1 MKAITRADHRI
12 ATIREAI
19 IVDGHW
25 GLDVEKLVCDA
36 MDSAYDDGVRSA
48 GKGHSRFR
56 LLRWIARHEGETGWS
71 HRKIGEQVGIAR
83 ETISRQVS
91 ILTAYGVL
99 VPRGRCDA
107 FVFSQEGRRFV
118 ESLDSSDQTKPQAAP
133 DARGALG

>member
-1 MKAITRADHRI
+1 MRAVTREDHRI

-19 IVDGHW
+19 LVNGSW

-36 MDSAYDDGVRSA
+36 IESAYDAGVRSA

-71 HRKIGEQVGIAR
+71 HRKISEQVGTAR

-107 FVFSQEGRRFV
+107 FVFSEDGRRFV
-118 ESLDSSDQTKPQAAP
+118 ESLDSSDHEMPQGAP
-133 DARGALG
+133 NEARAPA

>member
-1 MKAITRADHRI
+1 MKAVARADHRI
-12 ATIREAI
+12 AAIREAI
-19 IVDGHW
+19 LVNGCW

-36 MDSAYDDGVRSA
+36 IESAYDAGVRSA

-71 HRKIGEQVGIAR
+71 HRTISEQVGTAR
-83 ETISRQVS
+83 ETISRQVA

-107 FVFSQEGRRFV
+107 FAFSDEGRRFV
-118 ESLDSSDQTKPQAAP
+118 ESLDSSDETMPLSAP
-133 DARGALG
+133 DGGGARV

>member
-1 MKAITRADHRI
+1 MKAIARGDHRV
-12 ATIREAI
+12 AAIREEI
-19 IVDGHW
+19 LVNGRW
-25 GLDVEKLVCDA
+25 GLDLEKLVCDA
-36 MDSAYDDGVRSA
+36 MESAYDAGVRSA

-71 HRKIGEQVGIAR
+71 HRKIGEQVGTAR

-107 FVFSQEGRRFV
+107 FAFSDEGRRFV
-118 ESLDSSDQTKPQAAP
+118 ESLDSADQTRPQAAP
-133 DARGALG
+133 DTGGALG

>member
-1 MKAITRADHRI
+1 MKVITRDDHRI
-12 ATIREAI
+12 STIREAI
-19 IVDGHW
+19 LVNGSW
-25 GLDVEKLVCDA
+25 GLDVERLVCDA
-36 MDSAYDDGVRSA
+36 IDSAYDAGVRSA

-71 HRKIGEQVGIAR
+71 HRTISEQVGTAR

-107 FVFSQEGRRFV
+107 FVFSEEGRRFV
-118 ESLDSSDQTKPQAAP
+118 ESLDSA
-133 DARGALG
+133 G